1 MIKILYAFAWEKAIT
16 YFHKVFIFKKQ
27 IIHIFC
33 AIPQNSVGK
42 TQILDG
48 KKRILH
54 TGEG

>member
-16 YFHKVFIFKKQ
+16 YFHKVFIFKNQ

-33 AIPQNSVGK
+33 AIPQHSVGK
-42 TQILDG
+42 TQILHG